1 MDLYQKI
8 LDISSEILG
17 ESNDSMD
24 GFIVKALLDSGD
36 SEGALVKFEEIV
48 EQKGRLHFLPQLVK
62 EFTLQE
68 DKARMQRLLD
78 ASVKV
83 LREEGALY
91 TIARIYL
98 EMGRAPQARKLLQAP
113 GLRYK
118 RLNFVYYLT
127 FCLSPFFYL
136 VTVFP

>member
-1 MDLYQKI
+1 MDVYQKF

-17 ESNDSMD
+17 ESHDSMD

-36 SEGALVKFEEIV
+36 SEAALVKFEEIV
-48 EQKGRLHFLPQLVK
+48 EQKGRCHFLPQLVK

-91 TIARIYL
+91 TISRIYL
-98 EMGRAPQARKLLQAP
+98 EMGRVPQARKLLQAP
-113 GLRYK
+113 GLR
-118 RLNFVYYLT
+118 
-127 FCLSPFFYL
+127 
-136 VTVFP
+136 